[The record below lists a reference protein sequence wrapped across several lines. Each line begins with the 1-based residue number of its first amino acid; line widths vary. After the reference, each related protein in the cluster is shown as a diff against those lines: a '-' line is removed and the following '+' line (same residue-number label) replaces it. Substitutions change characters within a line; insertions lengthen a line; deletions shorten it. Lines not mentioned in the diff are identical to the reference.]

1 MGLDTVKKNNKKNMV
16 AVVVRTWMVGLEN
29 ASPRGSISGAVGGFQ
44 CDGDSSFDGTI

>member
-1 MGLDTVKKNNKKNMV
+1 LGLDTVKKTKKNMV

-44 CDGDSSFDGTI
+44 CDGDSSYDGTI